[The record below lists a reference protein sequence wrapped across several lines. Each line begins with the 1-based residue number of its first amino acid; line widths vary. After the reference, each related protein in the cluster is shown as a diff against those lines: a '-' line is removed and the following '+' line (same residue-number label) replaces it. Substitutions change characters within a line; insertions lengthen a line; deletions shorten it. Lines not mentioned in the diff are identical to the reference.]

1 MPGRALIVLSVVL
14 CCGSMRAAAQ
24 EAHPPQTP
32 EPARPT
38 HGIIR
43 KPQPK
48 PPVDTTKPATAP
60 EPGKSEA
67 GKAEAGKA
75 TEHAKPAPTPGA
87 STEAVA
93 AAIANA
99 VRSLEEK
106 EKKKAEPAHPQPAR
120 STRTAAARTVPRR
133 RYSVIWP
140 SQRFEVQWATPDDR
154 VKLSWG
160 ASEAAAEYSREDL
173 RLEP

>member
-1 MPGRALIVLSVVL
+1 MPPRALIVLIAVL
-14 CCGSMRAAAQ
+14 CCGSTRAAAQ
-24 EAHPPQTP
+24 EAHPPQPT
-32 EPARPT
+32 EQGRPT

-48 PPVDTTKPATAP
+48 PPTDATKPTTTS
-60 EPGKSEA
+60 EP

-75 TEHAKPAPTPGA
+75 TEHAKPAPTAGA

-93 AAIANA
+93 TAIANA
-99 VRSLEEK
+99 VRTLEEK

-120 STRTAAARTVPRR
+120 NARTAAPRPVPRR
-133 RYSVIWP
+133 RYSVVWP
-140 SQRFEVQWATPDDR
+140 SQRFEVQWAAPDDR

-160 ASEAAAEYSREDL
+160 APEATTEYSRGDL